1 MPSRIP
7 SQLWKGPTVEQI
19 AKVARV
25 GVATVDRVLN
35 NRLNVRENTRL
46 KVLAALDKLKQDM
59 ANGTATLHIKLFC
72 ESGETFN
79 ATLASA
85 QEVING
91 STPGA
96 MVHGHFLP
104 SNQVDPATF
113 ADHVQADGA
122 SADGVIVVSREHPA
136 INRAVRALCRQ
147 GIPVVCLTTDL
158 PNSGRSAYVG
168 NDQYAAGSV
177 AGLLIGNALAR
188 QKAKIL
194 LVTSMAF
201 RCQQEREMGFRR
213 VLRAEFPHLKI
224 DERMMSDDSPQT
236 TAEQLMR
243 YFCKHDYPAAIYN
256 VAGAN
261 RGVAQ
266 AIGTIAAEQRPVFVG
281 HELTVHT
288 RAMLESGVMDYV
300 VSHDF
305 VGEMA
310 AAVRWIRGA
319 REGARAA
326 PPFTRV
332 LVHTRY
338 NCEL

>member
-1 MPSRIP
+1 M
-7 SQLWKGPTVEQI
+7 SQQAPVPFWKGPTVEQI

-35 NRLNVRENTRL
+35 HRAGVREQTRL
-46 KVLAALDKLKQDM
+46 KVLVALDKLRQDL
-59 ANGTATLHIKLFC
+59 ANGTATLQIKLFC
-72 ESGETFN
+72 DSGETFN
-79 ATLASA
+79 TTLAEA
-85 QEVING
+85 QETVNS
-91 STPGA
+91 STPG
-96 MVHGHFLP
+96 VLVEGHYAP
-104 SNQVDPATF
+104 SNSVDPAAF
-113 ADHVQADGA
+113 ADRVQADGA
-122 SADGVIVVSREHPA
+122 SADGVIVVCREHPA
-136 INRAVRALCRQ
+136 INRAVRALCRR

-224 DERMMSDDSPQT
+224 DERMVSDDRPQT

-243 YFCKHDYPAAIYN
+243 YFSKHDYPAAIYN

-266 AIGTIAAEQRPVFVG
+266 AIGTIPGEQRPVFVG
-281 HELTVHT
+281 HELTGHT

-300 VSHDF
+300 LSHDF
-305 VGEMA
+305 VGEVA

-319 REGARAA
+319 RDGARAA
-326 PPFTRV
+326 PAFTRV

-338 NCEL
+338 NCD

>member
-1 MPSRIP
+1 MPP
-7 SQLWKGPTVEQI
+7 SICAPLWKGPTVEQI

-35 NRLNVRENTRL
+35 NRVGVREHTRL
-46 KVLAALDKLKQDM
+46 KVLAALDKLRQDQ
-59 ANGTATLHIKLFC
+59 ASGTATLCIKLFC
-72 ESGETFN
+72 DSGETFN
-79 ATLASA
+79 ATLAGA
-85 QEVING
+85 QEVINS
-91 STPGA
+91 STPGVV
-96 MVHGHFLP
+96 VHGYYEPTH
-104 SNQVDPATF
+104 QVDPATF
-113 ADHVQADGA
+113 ADQVQADGA
-122 SADGVIVVSREHPA
+122 AADGVIVVSREHPA
-136 INRAVRALCRQ
+136 INRAIRSLCRQ

-188 QKAKIL
+188 HKAKIL

-236 TAEQLMR
+236 TAEQLLR
-243 YFCKHDYPAAIYN
+243 YFSKHDYPAAIYN

-266 AIGTIAAEQRPVFVG
+266 AIGTAPAEQRPVFVG
-281 HELTVHT
+281 HELTGHT
-288 RAMLESGVMDYV
+288 RTLLESGVMDYV
-300 VSHDF
+300 LSHDV
-305 VGEMA
+305 VGELA

-319 REGARAA
+319 REGARTA
-326 PPFTRV
+326 PAFTRV

-338 NCEL
+338 NCEA